1 MLRIAYLGL
10 LFQKSGYDV
19 YVAKT
24 KWDASKTRVHINKL
38 IVPAT
43 RPQKATLAE
52 ELFRV
57 SSSLK
62 ALKNELPQ
70 YFKCVIR
77 LGVNWVTAQ
86 SVNLAVGYFIHMYNV
101 C

>member
-24 KWDASKTRVHINKL
+24 KWDASKTHVHINKL

-43 RPQKATLAE
+43 RLDQKATLAE

-62 ALKNELPQ
+62 ALK
-70 YFKCVIR
+70 K
-77 LGVNWVTAQ
+77 
-86 SVNLAVGYFIHMYNV
+86 
-101 C
+101 

>member
-1 MLRIAYLGL
+1 MFECLDSIFGSLGL
-10 LFQKSGYDV
+10 VKGLSLFQKSGYDV

-24 KWDASKTRVHINKL
+24 KWVTSKTHVHINKL

-57 SSSLK
+57 SSNLK

-77 LGVNWVTAQ
+77 LGLN
-86 SVNLAVGYFIHMYNV
+86 
-101 C
+101 